1 MTPLRPRFLRRASDD
16 GLTDEIR
23 AHLAEHV
30 DDLVESGLSEE
41 DARYQAAREF
51 GNVTRHVEDSREV
64 WTTAVGRAAWDVADD
79 IRFALRRVSARPVAT
94 LASVITLACS
104 IGAAAATWS
113 LVSSVVLHPL
123 PIRSPETLKVIA
135 GSGVN
140 APSGIEP
147 HTIYTTYPLVRS
159 AAVFQSLAAGG
170 SWTELVEVNAERDRR
185 RIFFASYDYFDTLG
199 VHLQLGRDFTRDD
212 DRRGAPVVAVLSD
225 RLWSSAFARSPA
237 VLGQAVIINGQRAQ
251 IVGVA
256 PRWFRGLTLTEA
268 PDLYM
273 PMQAVEMAAT
283 SLMNPFADGNAHY
296 SPTAWVSIV
305 GRLPPGVT
313 EAQAVARL
321 NAATRSTARA
331 PIFALADVVDTAI
344 PAASRTDIRR
354 FTRLLGGAVGLL
366 LLVGCCSVGMLLLV
380 RTEARRDEF
389 AMCLALGATRARL
402 ARGVALEGAL
412 LACAGALLALPVCAW
427 LLAGVRV
434 FELPGRI
441 SVDLLDL
448 HLDARVLAAVI
459 AAAVVATGLIAVIA
473 GALGFSA
480 DVARALRARS
490 GATPR
495 VTRRRTR
502 AALVVAEAAVAMVLV
517 SGAGLFAR
525 SLIEALRLNPG
536 YDTSRLATGEIDLR
550 PHGYDAA
557 RSDDFFRQ
565 LETMLLTRP
574 SVRSAALTAPEG
586 GMGPGGTLR
595 FDDVPRRV
603 PSMTEFVGVDEHY
616 FATVGLPLVH
626 GRDFANSDKA
636 GAPRVAIVSA
646 SLGRLVAGSGDP
658 TGHHVTEYFRMPG
671 QPAGIIE
678 IVGVVPD
685 VITSVTVAQPL
696 VLYRPIAQ
704 SPQQSG
710 TSRTV
715 VLHASTSADATIRD
729 LFDVVRH
736 IDPAVKPAAVMT
748 MDERLLRQ
756 MAPQR
761 FGMLVLMALGVVA
774 ALLTVLG
781 TSVLA
786 ESMAQVRKREM
797 GIRASL
803 GATGRQLGGLVLGE
817 TARFVGGGV
826 ALGLVLSW
834 LAAGTIRGFLFHVE
848 PLDPTTL
855 GLVAV
860 AILALA
866 LAVSLR
872 PALAAMRVDI
882 ATTLREE

>member
-1 MTPLRPRFLRRASDD
+1 
-16 GLTDEIR
+16 
-23 AHLAEHV
+23 
-30 DDLVESGLSEE
+30 
-41 DARYQAAREF
+41 
-51 GNVTRHVEDSREV
+51 
-64 WTTAVGRAAWDVADD
+64 
-79 IRFALRRVSARPVAT
+79 
-94 LASVITLACS
+94 
-104 IGAAAATWS
+104 
-113 LVSSVVLHPL
+113 
-123 PIRSPETLKVIA
+123 
-135 GSGVN
+135 
-140 APSGIEP
+140 
-147 HTIYTTYPLVRS
+147 
-159 AAVFQSLAAGG
+159 VFQSLAAGG
-170 SWTELVEVNAERDRR
+170 SWTELVEVNGERDRR

-199 VHLQLGRDFTRDD
+199 VHVQLGRDFTTDD
-212 DRRGAPVVAVLSD
+212 DRRGAPVVTVLSD
-225 RLWSSAFARSPA
+225 RLWSTAFARSPA
-237 VLGQAVIINGQRAQ
+237 VLGQAVIVNGQRAQ
-251 IVGVA
+251 IIGVA
-256 PRWFRGLTLTEA
+256 PRGFRGLTLTEA

-273 PMQAVEMAAT
+273 PMHAVQVAAT
-283 SLMNPFADGNAHY
+283 SLMNPFAEEGMNY

-305 GRLPPGVT
+305 GRLPSGVT
-313 EAQAVARL
+313 EAQAVERL
-321 NAATRSTARA
+321 NAATRSNARA
-331 PIFALADVVDTAI
+331 PKFALAGVVDVAI

-389 AMCLALGATRARL
+389 AMCLALGATRGRL
-402 ARGVALEGAL
+402 ARGVAFEGAL
-412 LACAGALLALPVCAW
+412 LACTGALLALPVSTW
-427 LLAGVRV
+427 LLAGVRA

-448 HLDARVLAAVI
+448 HFDGHVLAATMV
-459 AAAVVATGLIAVIA
+459 AAVVATGLIAVIA
-473 GALGFSA
+473 GALGFSS
-480 DVARALRARS
+480 DVAGALRARS

-502 AALVVAEAAVAMVLV
+502 AALVVAEVAVAMVLV

-536 YDTSRLATGEIDLR
+536 YDTSHLATGGIDLR

-565 LETMLLTRP
+565 LQTMLLARP

-595 FDDVPRRV
+595 FDDVPRKV
-603 PSMTEFVGVDEHY
+603 PSMIEFVGVDEHY
-616 FATVGLPLVH
+616 FATMGLPLVH
-626 GRDFANSDKA
+626 GRDFGGSDKA

-646 SLGRLVAGSGDP
+646 SLGRFVAGSGDP
-658 TGHHVTEYFRMPG
+658 TGHRVTEYFRVPG
-671 QPAGIIE
+671 QPAGTIE

-685 VITSVTVAQPL
+685 VITSLTVAQPL

-704 SPQQSG
+704 SPQAG

-715 VLHASTSADATIRD
+715 IVHASSSADAAIRD
-729 LFDVVRH
+729 LLDVVRQ

-797 GIRASL
+797 GIRAAL
-803 GATGRQLGGLVLGE
+803 GATGRQLGSLVLRE

-826 ALGLVLSW
+826 AIGLVLSW
-834 LAAGTIRGFLFHVE
+834 FAAGTIRGFLFRVE
-848 PLDPTTL
+848 PLDPATL
-855 GLVAV
+855 GVVAV

-882 ATTLREE
+882 ATTLRDE